1 MINNEGGVEIQEKE
15 RGMNCGFVALHMLL
29 LPAHP
34 NVQTVLGAETLDSMS
49 CRHEKEAG
57 R

>member
-1 MINNEGGVEIQEKE
+1 
-15 RGMNCGFVALHMLL
+15 MNCGFVALHMLL